1 MKRGKNREING
12 VNLRLSSNK
21 YFSKLRNEFMSHNG
35 DSVYSLNFLLQV
47 FLVFSLF
54 YKEIKQNIP
63 FYLLETFPITT
74 DRNQDF
80 KKISK
85 SFLILCKTL
94 KKHVLQRLFYVGRY
108 FSHFCILNSIAQI
121 LEAINGYFSMM

>member
-1 MKRGKNREING
+1 
-12 VNLRLSSNK
+12 
-21 YFSKLRNEFMSHNG
+21 MSHNG